1 MPDQPLCGRRSSGLI
16 SGSPSLPRFSFCAPS
31 CIASVPKNPQRVVVA
46 QFART
51 ASSAI
56 SRSKQPPRCPSA
68 TSFCPAGRLIK
79 DHRRARAGPSRRHP
93 WRALRRRSRVVR
105 RASPS
110 GSPTSRPA
118 RRRAHRPNA
127 ARSKACSPGGM
138 RRGSGFVPT
147 PSGFTYM
154 AMWLSADN
162 HCLVRG
168 VCSPAFAL
176 SCPRTT
182 KAETA
187 SGLSVCKFVTNRV
200 LL

>member
-1 MPDQPLCGRRSSGLI
+1 MRSALIRPNIWVSFPAPLLFLRAVMHRVSAKKSSTCRGRAIRANSVECDQPLET
-16 SGSPSLPRFSFCAPS
+16 A
-31 CIASVPKNPQRVVVA
+31 AAMPQRDI
-46 QFART
+46 FL
-51 ASSAI
+51 
-56 SRSKQPPRCPSA
+56 
-68 TSFCPAGRLIK
+68 PAGRLIK

>member
-1 MPDQPLCGRRSSGLI
+1 VPDQPLCGRRSSGPI
-16 SGSPSLPRFSFCAPS
+16 SASPSLPRFSFGAPS
-31 CIASVPKNPQRVVVA
+31 FITSVPKKLLNVSWPRNSREQRRVRSA
-46 QFART
+46 ART
-51 ASSAI
+51 AAAMPQRDFFS
-56 SRSKQPPRCPSA
+56 
-68 TSFCPAGRLIK
+68 PAGRLTK
-79 DHRRARAGPSRRHP
+79 DHRRARAGPSRRRP
-93 WRALRRRSRVVR
+93 W
-105 RASPS
+105 
-110 GSPTSRPA
+110 
-118 RRRAHRPNA
+118 RAHRPKA

-147 PSGFTYM
+147 PSGFTYL

-182 KAETA
+182 KLETA